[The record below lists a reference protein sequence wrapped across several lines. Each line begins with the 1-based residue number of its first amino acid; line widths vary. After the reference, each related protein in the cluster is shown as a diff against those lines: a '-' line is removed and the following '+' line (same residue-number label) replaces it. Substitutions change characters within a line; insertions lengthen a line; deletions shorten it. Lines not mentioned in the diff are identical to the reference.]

1 MRGIL
6 IISLALFADWASP
19 ASAGLFSSTGQV
31 IAIFAGELFV
41 GEAEGNLD
49 GSGTIKIR
57 SSTKPGDTCVG
68 QFTSSA
74 KLGGKGSLQCSDKVT
89 ATIKFER
96 LSIFSGHGTGIS
108 SRGTMSFTYGLDAQE
123 SKPYLTLP
131 AGTALRLDGKV
142 LALVEVKKPV
152 AIPVKGPI

>member
-1 MRGIL
+1 MYRIL
-6 IISLALFADWASP
+6 IISLAAFAGWATP

-49 GSGTIKIR
+49 GSGTIKIH

-74 KLGGKGSLQCSDKVT
+74 ELGGKGSLQCSDSAT
-89 ATIKFER
+89 ATIKFKR
-96 LSIFSGHGTGIS
+96 LTIFRGFGTGDS
-108 SRGTMSFTYGLDAQE
+108 SRGTMSFTYGLNEIE

-131 AGTALRLDGKV
+131 AGTVLRLDGKV

-152 AIPVKGPI
+152 PVKGPI

>member
-1 MRGIL
+1 MYRIL
-6 IISLALFADWASP
+6 IISIAIFGGWASP

-49 GSGTIKIR
+49 GSGTINIH

-74 KLGGKGSLQCSDKVT
+74 ELGGKGSLQCSDNVT

-96 LSIFSGHGTGIS
+96 LTIFRGHGTGIS
-108 SRGTMSFTYGLDAQE
+108 SRGTMSFTYGLDAQG

-131 AGTALRLDGKV
+131 VGTALRLDGKV

-152 AIPVKGPI
+152 PVKGSI